1 MCRGGANSQFSPAAA
16 PPDSHPE
23 FSPRIFETIQVNH
36 PIKHLFT
43 VIRAA
48 FGVGLLYYVLKV
60 TGGWG
65 AVKQLVSTTWLLPW
79 LAMLTIFGAAIESKR
94 LGFLFRA
101 QGMPLSFVQG
111 YRVVAIGALFN
122 FCIPGGTGGDVM
134 KLYYLA
140 ADKRGRRVEI
150 ATVLFVDRA
159 VALFCM
165 LCLVVALALLD
176 GRLVWDSP
184 LIGGLA
190 LVAVLVAIGLL
201 VGGVVACSTTLRAS
215 RWYSYLMARLP
226 LRRYLARAADALHVF
241 RKNTA
246 ALARAAALSFVG
258 HLALLGVFVAAGR
271 VIMPNAPALAV
282 CFLALLGLLANA
294 LPITPGG
301 LGVGEAAFE
310 GLFRSAGYSGGAQ
323 MILAWRAGML
333 ALCFVGCALYIAG
346 AQRVDQRAE
355 QSGAASAAAPTS

>member
-1 MCRGGANSQFSPAAA
+1 M
-16 PPDSHPE
+16 
-23 FSPRIFETIQVNH
+23 NH

-43 VIRAA
+43 VLRAA
-48 FGVGLLYYVLKV
+48 FGAGLLYYVLK
-60 TGGWG
+60 TSGGWG
-65 AVKQLVSTTWLLPW
+65 AVKPMISTAWLLPC
-79 LAMLTIFGAAIESKR
+79 LALLTIFGAAFESKR

-101 QGMPLSFVQG
+101 QDMLLSFARG

-165 LCLVVALALLD
+165 LCLVVTLALLD
-176 GRLVWDSP
+176 GKLVWEYP
-184 LIGGLA
+184 LIGSLVGAAGLIA
-190 LVAVLVAIGLL
+190 AGLL

-215 RWYSYLMARLP
+215 RWYAYLMDRLP
-226 LRRYLARAADALHVF
+226 LRRYLVRAADALYVF
-241 RKNTA
+241 RQNKT
-246 ALARAAALSFVG
+246 ALAKAAALSVAG
-258 HLALLGVFVAAGR
+258 HLTLLGVFVAAGR
-271 VIMPNAPALAV
+271 ALMPNAPAIAV
-282 CFLALLGLLANA
+282 CLLALLGLLANT

-310 GLFRSAGYSGGAQ
+310 GLFRSIGYSGGARL
-323 MILAWRAGML
+323 ILAWRAGAL
-333 ALCFVGCALYIAG
+333 ALCCVGCALYVAG
-346 AQRVDQRAE
+346 ARRIDQYAD
-355 QSGAASAAAPTS
+355 QSGAPSAAAPSSW